1 MCCGS
6 AIIPAKDFE
15 RQISSILQRVKP
27 GMTGWARV
35 NGYWGDSN
43 LETMQHRLDLDQFY
57 MERWSLLFNIK
68 IISMT
73 MFSEFAYP
81 RTAGDPT

>member
-1 MCCGS
+1 
-6 AIIPAKDFE
+6 
-15 RQISSILQRVKP
+15 
-27 GMTGWARV
+27 V